1 MSKLLEFYNV
11 YVYHL
16 SSLHRSSSN
25 PVVSSITVILLNSS
39 NATPWQPVVKF
50 NGYYPEY
57 LQTRMVKL
65 RIAYRNLGSG
75 ESIIGK
81 VVDRR
86 GMRLLHFCIVTCLMI
101 SQPRCYEIISST
113 FHIFYLS
120 HLLPSHRLLSHL
132 LPLRL
137 LLLIITCINA
147 HLINHTKKNFMT
159 GKSSSAQV
167 EYSKRVS

>member
-16 SSLHRSSSN
+16 SSLHSSPSN

-50 NGYYPEY
+50 NGYYSEY

-86 GMRLLHFCIVTCLMI
+86 GMRLLHFCIVTCLII
-101 SQPRCYEIISST
+101 SQYAMKSYLLPFTSST
-113 FHIFYLS
+113 F
-120 HLLPSHRLLSHL
+120 
-132 LPLRL
+132 
-137 LLLIITCINA
+137 T
-147 HLINHTKKNFMT
+147 
-159 GKSSSAQV
+159 SSTFTSSTAQIATANNNL
-167 EYSKRVS
+167 Y

>member
-16 SSLHRSSSN
+16 SSLHSSSSN

-57 LQTRMVKL
+57 FQTRMVKL

-86 GMRLLHFCIVTCLMI
+86 GMRLLHFCIVLM
-101 SQPRCYEIISST
+101 SN
-113 FHIFYLS
+113 FY
-120 HLLPSHRLLSHL
+120 P
-132 LPLRL
+132 
-137 LLLIITCINA
+137 
-147 HLINHTKKNFMT
+147 
-159 GKSSSAQV
+159 
-167 EYSKRVS
+167 VSVPVS

>member
-65 RIAYRNLGSG
+65 RIAYRKLGSG

-81 VVDRR
+81 AVDRR
-86 GMRLLHFCIVTCLMI
+86 GMRLLHFCIVTCLII
-101 SQPRCYEIISST
+101 SQDAMKSYLLPFTSST

-120 HLLPSHRLLSHL
+120 HLLPF
-132 LPLRL
+132 
-137 LLLIITCINA
+137 T
-147 HLINHTKKNFMT
+147 
-159 GKSSSAQV
+159 SSTFHIFYLHIVYFHIFYRSDC
-167 EYSKRVS
+167 YC